1 MAKKKQLAQIET
13 NNPLL
18 NLIAPIGLTF
28 TKNNINLG
36 ENTCKTLGI
45 FRYQP
50 EPEYGWLSRLTNLHS
65 SIVTVTFTPIDNST
79 FVDSLNR
86 LTSQKKGEEKSATDA
101 LTKMRAK
108 EAGESAEKVM
118 SKIDRNGETVGLMST
133 VVMPMAGDSD
143 YFDKIKRKAEGTI
156 KFLKCKSRGLSTLQ
170 EQALKHI
177 SPFYT
182 VDPDIEQTLGKV
194 VPLSTFI
201 GGFPF
206 SSSGYNDGTGYRWG
220 RDSSGG
226 LTIIDLWKRGGD
238 RTNSNLVVMGVP
250 GVGKSTVVKDI
261 ALSEYMKGTKIIFID
276 PEREYKETCKNLN
289 GDWINA
295 GGGSNGRINPL
306 QIRPVPRDDDDEEG
320 ELLFADEG
328 NGMGDM
334 ALYMKSLE
342 IFFSLYIPS
351 LTDMQKAVLK
361 KCLIELYNNFN
372 IYWDTDIKSLKNTD
386 FPIFSDLH
394 KLLTVKAEER
404 EKTRRDLDP
413 NVYSDLALLL
423 EDIAYG
429 SDSFLWNGHTTIS
442 TNTRCICL
450 DTHDLQNT
458 NDSIKRT
465 QYYNIL
471 QWAWEQM
478 SADRSE
484 KVMLFADEA
493 YLMIDPN
500 VQQSL
505 VFLRNDEKRA
515 RKYEAGIGIIS
526 HSVIDFL
533 HESIR
538 MYGQAILDVP
548 CYKILMG
555 TDGKNLQETKALYNL
570 TDAEEDLLLSKK
582 RGHALLMIGSKR
594 MHIHFEIPEYRFK
607 YFGTAGG
614 R

>member
-1 MAKKKQLAQIET
+1 MARKKNREPIET

-18 NLIAPIGLTF
+18 NIITPIGLSFARNTM
-28 TKNNINLG
+28 TIG
-36 ENTCKTLGI
+36 ENIGKAIGI
-45 FRYQP
+45 IKYP
-50 EPEYGWLSRLTNLHS
+50 PSPEYGWLSRITNIQS
-65 SIVTVTFTPIDNST
+65 SAVGITFRPIDGST
-79 FVDSLNR
+79 FVESLNS
-86 LTSQKKGEEKSATDA
+86 LIKQKNGEANSATDA
-101 LTKMRAK
+101 LTKSRAK
-108 EAGESAEKVM
+108 KTAEDAD
-118 SKIDRNGETVGLMST
+118 KIMNQIDQNSETMGLMST
-133 VVMPMAGDSD
+133 VILPMVNDDD
-143 YFDKIKRKAEGTI
+143 YFEKVTQRAESTCAY
-156 KFLKCKSRGLSTLQ
+156 LKCKPRTMSTLQ
-170 EQALKHI
+170 ADALKHI

-182 VDPDIEQTLGKV
+182 TNEKVEDMLGKV

-220 RDSSGG
+220 KDASGG
-226 LTIIDLWKRGGD
+226 LIIIDPWKRAGD
-238 RTNSNLVVMGVP
+238 RTNSSFVIMGVT

-261 ALSEYMKGTKIIFID
+261 AVSEYMKGTKLIFID
-276 PEREYKETCKNLN
+276 PEREYKDLTKALN

-306 QIRPVPRDDDDEEG
+306 QIRPVPKDEEDNS
-320 ELLFADEG
+320 EVLFKDEG

-342 IFFSLYIPS
+342 IFFSLYITS

-372 IYWDTDIKSLKNTD
+372 IYWDTDIAQLKNTD

-394 KLLTVKAEER
+394 DLLTKKSK
-404 EKTRRDLDP
+404 EKDENIVGIDSK
-413 NVYSDLALLL
+413 VYLDLALLL
-423 EDIAYG
+423 EDIAHG

-442 TNTRCICL
+442 TDTRCICL

-458 NDSIKRT
+458 SDSIKST

-478 SADRSE
+478 SADRNE
-484 KVMLFADEA
+484 KILLFADEA

-500 VQQSL
+500 VPQAL
-505 VFLRNDEKRA
+505 VFLRNAEKRS

-526 HSVIDFL
+526 HSLVDFL
-533 HESIR
+533 HPSIR
-538 MYGQAILDVP
+538 MYGQAILDIP

-555 TDGKNLQETKALYNL
+555 TDGKNLEETKALYNL
-570 TDAEEDLLLSKK
+570 TDAEEDLLFSKK
-582 RGHALLMIGSKR
+582 RGHALLIVGSKR
-594 MHIHFEIPEYRFK
+594 LHINFEIPEYKFK
-607 YFGTAGG
+607 YFGSAGG